1 MSRTQPGR
9 FPGSG
14 RLRLAAGAA
23 VLMGGFAAVT
33 AVSIMPSQAATAPS
47 AGGVYTLAAA
57 SSSKCIDVTDSSTA
71 SGGLLQQWGC
81 HSTQTNQQFKAS
93 QVSSGVYN
101 LINVNSSKCVDV
113 PSAGVS
119 GSQAQQWNCG
129 DATKTN
135 QQFTFT
141 ASGSGYQVKNV
152 KTALCLSVGTSTSNG
167 GAVVQAACAT
177 STAQQWVFTLLS
189 GGTPTTAPTT
199 APTSGGTQRPCDIY
213 AAGGTPCVAAHSTI
227 RALYAAYT
235 GNLYQVKRASD
246 STTKN
251 ITPVSAGGAANAA
264 TQDSFCSGTTCTI
277 SIIYD
282 QSGKGN
288 NLTQAPP
295 GHFTGPATNG
305 YDNLADATAAPTTV
319 YGKKAY
325 GVYVVPGVGYRNNKT
340 SGIATGDNPEGMYD
354 LIDGT
359 HYNGGCCFD
368 YGNAETN
375 GEDNGNGT
383 MEAIY
388 FGNTTKW
395 GSGAGDGPWVLVDM
409 ENGVYGGSKAQDN
422 TNDPTLT
429 YRYLT
434 AIIKGKANNFS
445 IKAGNAQTGKV
456 TSYYNGVRPLE
467 SVLDPT
473 VAGYNPMKKE
483 GAIILGTGGD
493 NSIKGAGTFYEGAM
507 TSGYPTDAA
516 ETAVQADIVAAGY
529 K

>member
-1 MSRTQPGR
+1 MSRLIRGR
-9 FPGSG
+9 K
-14 RLRLAAGAA
+14 RLAAAA
-23 VLMGGFAAVT
+23 LTLAVACVGVGLT
-33 AVSIMPSQAATAPS
+33 MLPSEAATSPA
-47 AGGVYTLAAA
+47 AGGVYDLASGA
-57 SSSKCIDVTDSSTA
+57 SGKCIDVTGASADNSALLIQTA
-71 SGGLLQQWGC
+71 CGTATSQQWKVVG
-81 HSTQTNQQFKAS
+81 
-93 QVSSGVYN
+93 SGSFN
-101 LINVNSSKCVDV
+101 LANVNSTRCIDV
-113 PSAGVS
+113 PSGTTTP
-119 GSQAQQWNCG
+119 GTQLQQYGCG
-129 DATKTN
+129 DGTKVN
-135 QQFTFT
+135 QLWTFT
-141 ASGSGYQVKNV
+141 ASTAAAGKYLVKSGASGLCISDKDGS
-152 KTALCLSVGTSTSNG
+152 TAGNNPIVEETCSDISRMQWSFNYLSGSTS
-167 GAVVQAACAT
+167 APTT
-177 STAQQWVFTLLS
+177 SPTS
-189 GGTPTTAPTT
+189 GSTTAP
-199 APTSGGTQRPCDIY
+199 SGKGPCDIY
-213 AAGGTPCVAAHSTI
+213 QDGGTPCVAAHSTT

-251 ITPVSAGGAANAA
+251 ITPLTAGGVANAA
-264 TQDSFCSGTTCTI
+264 TQDSFCSGTTCLI

-288 NLTQAPP
+288 HLYQAPP
-295 GHFTGPATNG
+295 GHFTGPAADG
-305 YDNLADATAAPTTV
+305 YDNMADATAAPTTV
-319 YGKKAY
+319 GGHKAY

-354 LIDGT
+354 VIDGT

-368 YGNAETN
+368 YGNAETTGN
-375 GEDNGNGT
+375 DDGNGT

-409 ENGVYGGSKAQDN
+409 ENGLYGGSKAQDN

-434 AIIKGKANNFS
+434 AMAKGKPHNFA
-445 IKAGNAQTGKV
+445 IRAANAQSGGVST
-456 TSYYNGVRPLE
+456 YYNGVRPTE

-473 VAGYNPMKKE
+473 VSGYDPMKKQ

-493 NSIKGAGTFYEGAM
+493 NSIKGAGTWYEGVM

-516 ETAVQADIVAAGY
+516 ENAVQANVVAAGY